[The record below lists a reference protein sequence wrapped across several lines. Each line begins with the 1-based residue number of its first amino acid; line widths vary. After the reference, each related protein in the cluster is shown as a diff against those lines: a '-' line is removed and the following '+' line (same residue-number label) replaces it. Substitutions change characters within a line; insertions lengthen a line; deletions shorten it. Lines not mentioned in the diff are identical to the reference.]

1 MKIAYNVEH
10 LPERK
15 RIGGKES
22 EEVSALKSF
31 LADGQQKNM
40 VIEYDDAKEAKKRY
54 DSLRNFRSTNKLQ
67 GVFDM
72 YRTEKTVCIIKVK
85 KPPAKRGKEGRRCT
99 SKNAPSVVRTSTPE
113 SCATAGRQKKRPP
126 PLPRERPHANGHKPS
141 LSACR
146 LEVKGWR

>member
-54 DSLRNFRSTNKLQ
+54 DNLRNFRSTNKLQ

-72 YRTEKTVCIIKVK
+72 YRTEKTGCIIKVK
-85 KPPAKRGKEGRRCT
+85 KPPAKRG
-99 SKNAPSVVRTSTPE
+99 
-113 SCATAGRQKKRPP
+113 
-126 PLPRERPHANGHKPS
+126 
-141 LSACR
+141 
-146 LEVKGWR
+146 

>member
-40 VIEYDDAKEAKKRY
+40 VIEYDDAKEAKKRH

-85 KPPAKRGKEGRRCT
+85 KPPAKRG
-99 SKNAPSVVRTSTPE
+99 
-113 SCATAGRQKKRPP
+113 
-126 PLPRERPHANGHKPS
+126 
-141 LSACR
+141 
-146 LEVKGWR
+146 